1 MLLPAVYNTIV
12 SMYKPAA
19 RMITTERIDT
29 KRGTRRLSS
38 HFTIG
43 NIVQAS
49 NTAIV
54 KGKMTPAVIFKTANA
69 ITLQI
74 KTIRKKTARP
84 E

>member
-1 MLLPAVYNTIV
+1 
-12 SMYKPAA
+12 
-19 RMITTERIDT
+19 MITTKRIDI

-49 NTAIV
+49 NTATVNGSITV
-54 KGKMTPAVIFKTANA
+54 AVIFKTASA
-69 ITLQI
+69 ITQQI